1 MVAEPESPPTPPA
14 PAPRTRTA
22 WQNPWWIPPFLGT
35 VPDDIEP
42 RHLSLLGAI
51 ALALFVEE
59 YDLAMLTAA
68 LPYIARD
75 LSMAETD
82 FGLYLGVIRLGA
94 LLSFLV
100 IPFADRI
107 GRRRVFL
114 ISLVITGLATFL
126 TGFSQSPEQFV
137 ALQMLTRTFF
147 VTGSAVAFVVITEEF
162 PAAHRGWGVGMLGA
176 LGVCGHGLAMLLYS
190 VSEHLPYGWRF
201 LYFIGLLPVLCFP
214 LFRRRIP
221 ETTRFRKH
229 ETDSSIEPDVGRMR
243 WARPLIELA
252 REHPARA
259 AGIALV
265 GFLPA
270 VGLIS
275 AFQFTGY
282 FTQTIHG
289 WSRGEYAAMVF
300 VAGAIGIIGN
310 VAAGR
315 LGDRLGRRLVGL
327 VLLGS
332 FPLWVGIFY
341 HGPGW
346 SLPFAWIG
354 LVFSSSGGR
363 IILRTLATEL
373 FATAQRAS
381 ASGLFA
387 ILDTLGAATGLFIVY
402 FASAELG
409 DFIGMTTVL
418 ALAVLVGGSVL
429 VFFPETRQRE
439 LEAIS

>member
-1 MVAEPESPPTPPA
+1 VALPEPQASA
-14 PAPRTRTA
+14 AVPRRSV
-22 WQNPWWIPPFLGT
+22 WRNPWWIPPFLGS
-35 VPDDIEP
+35 VPADVEP

-51 ALALFVEE
+51 ALALVFEE

-68 LPYIARD
+68 LPYIAAD

-94 LLSFLV
+94 LPALFC
-100 IPFADRI
+100 IPLADRI

-114 ISLVITGLATFL
+114 ASLLITALTTFL
-126 TGFSQSPEQFV
+126 TGFSQNAEQFV
-137 ALQMLTRTFF
+137 ALQMFTRVFF

-162 PAAHRGWGVGMLGA
+162 PAGNRGWGIGMLGA
-176 LGVCGHGLAMLLYS
+176 LGACGHGLAMLLYAF
-190 VSEHLPYGWRF
+190 SEQLPYGWRM
-201 LYFIGLLPVLCFP
+201 LYFVGLVPIFFFP
-214 LFRRRIP
+214 MFRRRIR
-221 ETTRFRKH
+221 ETSRFAEH
-229 ETDSSIEPDVGRMR
+229 EARSQASGRSVGLNG

-252 REHPARA
+252 QLHPARA
-259 AGIALV
+259 AGIAAV

-300 VAGAIGIIGN
+300 LAGAIGIIGN

-315 LGDRLGRRLVGL
+315 LGDRFGRRRVGFL
-327 VLLGS
+327 LLGT
-332 FPLWVGIFY
+332 FPIWVTIFY
-341 HGPGW
+341 NGPGW
-346 SLPFAWIG
+346 SLPFMWIG

-363 IILRTLATEL
+363 VILRALAAEL
-373 FATAQRAS
+373 FPTSQRAS
-381 ASGLFA
+381 SSGLFA
-387 ILDTLGAATGLFIVY
+387 ILDTLGAATGLFILY
-402 FASAELG
+402 FGSVRPG
-409 DFIGMTTVL
+409 DFINMTSALT
-418 ALAVLVGGSVL
+418 LAVLAGASIL
-429 VFFPETRQRE
+429 VFFPETKQRE